1 MGVTISPD
9 AHRRLPNNPFY
20 PMIRQRIKHIMTYV
34 EDPAFMRQFN
44 GWAAIFFAVLIIPSI
59 IFGWLEVVAFVSVLS
74 IWALTAAHWAAW
86 QGARVEEKE
95 DKVSATKPKRIRIS
109 HAVVRKRK
117 IR

>member
-1 MGVTISPD
+1 MFK
-9 AHRRLPNNPFY
+9 RRF
-20 PMIRQRIKHIMTYV
+20 KHMMSFI
-34 EDPAFMRQFN
+34 EDPVFMRRFN
-44 GWAAIFFAVLIIPSI
+44 GWAAIFFAVLIIPSVL
-59 IFGWLEVVAFVSVLS
+59 FGWLEVVAFVSVLS